1 MVSKEQLRRNKYRR
15 KRVLLKRVHAKGK
28 VALGMVI
35 IILMVLGGEVFR
47 INYNHG
53 DVYAKAVLDHQT
65 YTSTE
70 LPYKR
75 GQIQTSDGTVLA
87 YSEKVF
93 NLILDVK
100 QLLSDEE
107 YKEPTL
113 STLTRCFNLD
123 RSELERI
130 VAANPNSRYQKLLKS
145 LTPDDIEEFKTLEAD
160 KTQGKNIKGVWF
172 EDSYIRKYPLGTFA
186 ADTVG
191 FASANNGGELGIESQ
206 YDDELTGTN
215 GTTYSYVDAG
225 LEVTETQ
232 KAAVDGNNIITT
244 IDYNVQ
250 SVIEKCIKEYNQE
263 KPSKNTAV
271 VVADPSSGEIL
282 GMASYPTFDLNNPR
296 DLSSLYTEEQLNNMS
311 DTDYKNALYALWT
324 NYCVSESYEPGS
336 TFKPV
341 TVAAALEEGVVKDGD
356 TYVCNGYEMIGP
368 DRLKCHVYSSGGHGS
383 LTVEQAIMNSCNP
396 YMIHLALELG
406 NSKFAEYQS
415 LFGFGKTTGIDL
427 PGETTGIVYGD
438 KMTTIDAACNSFGQ
452 TINVNMMQMISAY
465 CSIIN
470 GGMLYQPHIVKR
482 IESANGEV
490 VKENKATLVRQTVTM
505 STSKLLRR
513 YLKNTV
519 ESGTAKKVAVTGY
532 SVAGKTGTAQ
542 KSPRSENKWLISFIG
557 HAPADNPKF
566 AIYVIIDEPEG
577 TTGTSGSS
585 ADVLTLSHDILEKL
599 LPYMSVYKDALEE
612 PVDTS
617 NSEDELT
624 VGDIPEQSA
633 QKTTSAV
640 QNSNTQNSNTQ
651 NNNTQSSNTQS
662 STAQQGR

>member
-1 MVSKEQLRRNKYRR
+1 MVSDEQLRRNKYRR
-15 KRVLLKRVHAKGK
+15 KKVMLRRVHVKGQ
-28 VALGMVI
+28 VALGMVVV
-35 IILMVLGGEVFR
+35 ILMVLGGQVFR
-47 INYNHG
+47 INYTHG
-53 DVYAKAVLDHQT
+53 DTYAKAVLDHQT

-75 GQIQTSDGTVLA
+75 GQILTSDGTVLA
-87 YSEKVF
+87 YSERVY

-100 QLLSDEE
+100 QMLSDEA

-113 STLTRCFNLD
+113 SALVKCFDLD
-123 RSELERI
+123 RGELETR
-130 VAANPNSRYQKLLKS
+130 VANNTDSRYQKLLKN
-145 LTPDDIEEFKTLEAD
+145 LTSDEIEEFKTLADD
-160 KTQGKNIKGVWF
+160 KTEGKNIEGVWF

-186 ADTVG
+186 CDTVG

-215 GTTYSYVDAG
+215 GTTYSYVDEG

-232 KAAVDGNNIITT
+232 KAAVDGNNIVTT

-250 SVIEKCIKEYNQE
+250 SVIEQCIKEYNEE

-271 VVADPSSGEIL
+271 VVADPSNGEIL
-282 GMASYPTFDLNNPR
+282 GMASYPTFDLNKPR
-296 DLSSLYTEEQLNNMS
+296 DISGLYTDEQIATM
-311 DTDYKNALYALWT
+311 TDDGYKNALYSLWT

-341 TVAAALEEGVVKDGD
+341 TVASALEEGVVKDGD

-368 DRLKCHVYSSGGHGS
+368 DRLKCHVYSSGGHGT
-383 LTVEQAIMNSCNP
+383 LTVEQAVMNSCNP

-406 NSKFAEYQS
+406 NAKFSEYQS
-415 LFGFGKTTGIDL
+415 LFGFGQITGIDL

-452 TINVNMMQMISAY
+452 TINVNMMQMMASY

-470 GGMLYQPHIVKR
+470 GGMLYQPHVVKR

-490 VKENKATLVRQTVTM
+490 VKENKATLIRQTVTM

-566 AIYVIIDEPEG
+566 AIYVIIDEPDG
-577 TTGTSGSS
+577 TTGTSGNS
-585 ADVLTLSHDILEKL
+585 ADVLQLSHDILEKL
-599 LPYMSVYKDALEE
+599 LPYMSVYKDALDE

-624 VGDIPEQSA
+624 VGDVPEGSI
-633 QKTTSAV
+633 
-640 QNSNTQNSNTQ
+640 SNTTETNQTMPSVD
-651 NNNTQSSNTQS
+651 
-662 STAQQGR
+662 

>member
-1 MVSKEQLRRNKYRR
+1 MVVVILM
-15 KRVLLKRVHAKGK
+15 
-28 VALGMVI
+28 ALG
-35 IILMVLGGEVFR
+35 GQVFR
-47 INYNHG
+47 INYTHG
-53 DVYAKAVLDHQT
+53 DTYAKAVLDHQT

-75 GQIQTSDGTVLA
+75 GQILTSDGTVLA
-87 YSEKVF
+87 YSERVY

-100 QLLSDEE
+100 QMLSDEA

-113 STLTRCFNLD
+113 SALVKCFDLD
-123 RSELERI
+123 RGELETR
-130 VAANPNSRYQKLLKS
+130 VANNPDSRYQKLLKN
-145 LTPDDIEEFKTLEAD
+145 LTSDEIEEFKTLADD
-160 KTQGKNIKGVWF
+160 KTEGKNIEGVWF

-186 ADTVG
+186 CDTVG

-215 GTTYSYVDAG
+215 GTTYSYVDEG

-232 KAAVDGNNIITT
+232 KAAVDGNNIVTT

-250 SVIEKCIKEYNQE
+250 SVIEQCIKEYNEE

-271 VVADPSSGEIL
+271 VVADPSNGEIL
-282 GMASYPTFDLNNPR
+282 GMASYPTFDLNKPR
-296 DLSSLYTEEQLNNMS
+296 DISGLYTDEQIATM
-311 DTDYKNALYALWT
+311 TDDGYKNALYSLWT

-341 TVAAALEEGVVKDGD
+341 TVASALEEGVVKDGD

-368 DRLKCHVYSSGGHGS
+368 DRLKCHVYSSGGHGT
-383 LTVEQAIMNSCNP
+383 LTVEQAVMNSCNP

-406 NSKFAEYQS
+406 NAKFSEYQS
-415 LFGFGKTTGIDL
+415 LFGFGQTTGIDL

-452 TINVNMMQMISAY
+452 TINVNMMQMMASY

-470 GGMLYQPHIVKR
+470 GGMLYQPHVVKR

-490 VKENKATLVRQTVTM
+490 VKENKATLIRQTVTM

-566 AIYVIIDEPEG
+566 AIYVIIDEPDG
-577 TTGTSGSS
+577 TTGTSGNS
-585 ADVLTLSHDILEKL
+585 ADVLQLSHDILEKL
-599 LPYMSVYKDALEE
+599 LPYMSVYKDALDE

-624 VGDIPEQSA
+624 VGDVPEGSI
-633 QKTTSAV
+633 
-640 QNSNTQNSNTQ
+640 SNTTETNQTMPSVD
-651 NNNTQSSNTQS
+651 
-662 STAQQGR
+662 

>member
-1 MVSKEQLRRNKYRR
+1 MVSDEQLRRNKYRR
-15 KRVLLKRVHAKGK
+15 KKVMLRRVHVKGQ
-28 VALGMVI
+28 VALGMVVV
-35 IILMVLGGEVFR
+35 ILMVLGGQVFS
-47 INYNHG
+47 INYTHG
-53 DVYAKAVLDHQT
+53 DTYAKAVLDHQT

-75 GQIQTSDGTVLA
+75 GQILTSDGTVLA
-87 YSEKVF
+87 YSERVY

-100 QLLSDEE
+100 QMLSDEA

-113 STLTRCFNLD
+113 SALVKCFDLD
-123 RSELERI
+123 RGELETR
-130 VAANPNSRYQKLLKS
+130 VANNPDSRYQKLLKN
-145 LTPDDIEEFKTLEAD
+145 LTSDEIEEFKTLADD
-160 KTQGKNIKGVWF
+160 KTEGKNIEGVWF

-186 ADTVG
+186 CDTVG

-215 GTTYSYVDAG
+215 GTTYSYVDEG

-232 KAAVDGNNIITT
+232 KAAVDGNNIVTT

-250 SVIEKCIKEYNQE
+250 SVIEQCIKEYNEE

-271 VVADPSSGEIL
+271 VVADPSNGEIL
-282 GMASYPTFDLNNPR
+282 GMASYPTFDLNKPR
-296 DLSSLYTEEQLNNMS
+296 DISGLYTDEQIATM
-311 DTDYKNALYALWT
+311 TDDGYKNALYSLWT

-341 TVAAALEEGVVKDGD
+341 TVASALEEGVVKDGD

-368 DRLKCHVYSSGGHGS
+368 DRLKCHVYSSGGHGT
-383 LTVEQAIMNSCNP
+383 LTVEQAVMNSCNP

-406 NSKFAEYQS
+406 NAKFSEYQS
-415 LFGFGKTTGIDL
+415 LFGFGQTTGIDL

-452 TINVNMMQMISAY
+452 TINVNMMQMMASY

-470 GGMLYQPHIVKR
+470 GGMLYQPHVVKR

-490 VKENKATLVRQTVTM
+490 VKENKATLIRQTVTM

-566 AIYVIIDEPEG
+566 AIYVIIDEPDG
-577 TTGTSGSS
+577 TTGTSGNS
-585 ADVLTLSHDILEKL
+585 ADVLQLSHDILERL
-599 LPYMSVYKDALEE
+599 LPYMSVYKDALDE

-624 VGDIPEQSA
+624 VGDVPEGSI
-633 QKTTSAV
+633 
-640 QNSNTQNSNTQ
+640 SNTTETNQTMPSVD
-651 NNNTQSSNTQS
+651 
-662 STAQQGR
+662 

>member
-1 MVSKEQLRRNKYRR
+1 MVSDEQLRRNKYRR
-15 KRVLLKRVHAKGK
+15 KKVMLRRVHVKGQ
-28 VALGMVI
+28 VALGMVVV
-35 IILMVLGGEVFR
+35 ILMVLGGQVFR
-47 INYNHG
+47 INYTHG
-53 DVYAKAVLDHQT
+53 DTYAKAVLDHQT

-75 GQIQTSDGTVLA
+75 GQILTSDGTVLA
-87 YSEKVF
+87 YSERVY

-100 QLLSDEE
+100 QMLSDEA

-113 STLTRCFNLD
+113 SALVKCFDLD
-123 RSELERI
+123 RGELETR
-130 VAANPNSRYQKLLKS
+130 VANNPDSRYQKLLKN
-145 LTPDDIEEFKTLEAD
+145 LTSDEIEEFKTLADD
-160 KTQGKNIKGVWF
+160 KTEGKNIEGVWF

-186 ADTVG
+186 CDTVG

-215 GTTYSYVDAG
+215 GTTYSYVDEG

-232 KAAVDGNNIITT
+232 KAAVDGNNIVTT

-250 SVIEKCIKEYNQE
+250 SVIEQCIKEYNEE

-271 VVADPSSGEIL
+271 VVADPSNGEIL
-282 GMASYPTFDLNNPR
+282 GMASYPTFDLNKPR
-296 DLSSLYTEEQLNNMS
+296 DISGLYTDEQIATM
-311 DTDYKNALYALWT
+311 TDDGYKNALYSLWT

-341 TVAAALEEGVVKDGD
+341 TVASALEEGVVKDGD

-368 DRLKCHVYSSGGHGS
+368 DRLKCHVYSSGGHGT
-383 LTVEQAIMNSCNP
+383 LTVEQAVMNSCNP

-406 NSKFAEYQS
+406 NAKFSEYQS
-415 LFGFGKTTGIDL
+415 LFGFGQTTGIDI

-452 TINVNMMQMISAY
+452 TINVNMMQMMASY

-470 GGMLYQPHIVKR
+470 GGMLYQPHVVKR

-490 VKENKATLVRQTVTM
+490 VKENKATLIRQTVTM

-566 AIYVIIDEPEG
+566 AIYVIIDEPDG
-577 TTGTSGSS
+577 TTGTSGNS
-585 ADVLTLSHDILEKL
+585 ADVLQLSHDILERL
-599 LPYMSVYKDALEE
+599 LPYMSVYKDALDE

-624 VGDIPEQSA
+624 VGDVPEGSI
-633 QKTTSAV
+633 
-640 QNSNTQNSNTQ
+640 SNTTETNQTMPSVD
-651 NNNTQSSNTQS
+651 
-662 STAQQGR
+662 

>member
-1 MVSKEQLRRNKYRR
+1 MVSDEQLRRNKYRR
-15 KRVLLKRVHAKGK
+15 KKVMLRRVHVKGQ
-28 VALGMVI
+28 VALGMVVV
-35 IILMVLGGEVFR
+35 ILMVLGGQVFR
-47 INYNHG
+47 INYTHG
-53 DVYAKAVLDHQT
+53 DTYAKAVLDHQT

-75 GQIQTSDGTVLA
+75 GQILTSDGTVLA
-87 YSEKVF
+87 YSERVY

-100 QLLSDEE
+100 QMLSDEA

-113 STLTRCFNLD
+113 SALVKCFDLD
-123 RSELERI
+123 RGELETR
-130 VAANPNSRYQKLLKS
+130 VANNPDSRYQKLLKN
-145 LTPDDIEEFKTLEAD
+145 LTSDEIEEFKTLADD
-160 KTQGKNIKGVWF
+160 KTEGKNIEGVWF

-186 ADTVG
+186 CDTVG

-215 GTTYSYVDAG
+215 GTTYSYVDEG

-232 KAAVDGNNIITT
+232 KAAVDGNNIVTT

-250 SVIEKCIKEYNQE
+250 SVIEQRIKEYNEE

-271 VVADPSSGEIL
+271 VVADPSNGEIL
-282 GMASYPTFDLNNPR
+282 GMASYPTFDLNKPR
-296 DLSSLYTEEQLNNMS
+296 DISGLYTDEQIATM
-311 DTDYKNALYALWT
+311 TDDGYKNALYLLWT

-341 TVAAALEEGVVKDGD
+341 TVASALEEGVVKDGD

-368 DRLKCHVYSSGGHGS
+368 DRLKCHVYSSGGHGT
-383 LTVEQAIMNSCNP
+383 LTVEQAVMNSCNP

-406 NSKFAEYQS
+406 NAKFAEYQS
-415 LFGFGKTTGIDL
+415 LFGFGQTTGIDL

-452 TINVNMMQMISAY
+452 TINVNMMQMMASY

-470 GGMLYQPHIVKR
+470 GGMLYQPHVVKR

-490 VKENKATLVRQTVTM
+490 VKENKATLIRQTVTM

-566 AIYVIIDEPEG
+566 AIYVIIDEPDG
-577 TTGTSGSS
+577 TTGTSGNS
-585 ADVLTLSHDILEKL
+585 ADVLQLSHDILEKL
-599 LPYMSVYKDALEE
+599 LPYMSVYKDALDE

-624 VGDIPEQSA
+624 VGDVPEGSI
-633 QKTTSAV
+633 
-640 QNSNTQNSNTQ
+640 SNTTETNQTMPSVD
-651 NNNTQSSNTQS
+651 
-662 STAQQGR
+662 

>member
-1 MVSKEQLRRNKYRR
+1 MVSDEQLRRNKYRR
-15 KRVLLKRVHAKGK
+15 KKVMLRRVHVKGQ
-28 VALGMVI
+28 VALGMVVV
-35 IILMVLGGEVFR
+35 ILMVLGGQVFR
-47 INYNHG
+47 INYTHG
-53 DVYAKAVLDHQT
+53 DTYAKAVLDHQT

-75 GQIQTSDGTVLA
+75 GQILTSDGTVLA
-87 YSEKVF
+87 YSERVY

-100 QLLSDEE
+100 QMLSDEA

-113 STLTRCFNLD
+113 SALVKCFDLD
-123 RSELERI
+123 RGELETR
-130 VAANPNSRYQKLLKS
+130 VANNPDSRYQKLLKN
-145 LTPDDIEEFKTLEAD
+145 LTSDEIEEFKTLADD
-160 KTQGKNIKGVWF
+160 KTEGKNIEGVWF

-186 ADTVG
+186 CDTVG

-215 GTTYSYVDAG
+215 GTTYSYVDEG

-232 KAAVDGNNIITT
+232 KAAVDGNNIVTT

-250 SVIEKCIKEYNQE
+250 SVIEQCIKEYNEE

-271 VVADPSSGEIL
+271 VVADPSNGEIL
-282 GMASYPTFDLNNPR
+282 GMASYPTFDLNKPR
-296 DLSSLYTEEQLNNMS
+296 DISGLYTDEQIATM
-311 DTDYKNALYALWT
+311 TDDGYKNALYSLWT

-341 TVAAALEEGVVKDGD
+341 TVASALEEGVVKDGD

-368 DRLKCHVYSSGGHGS
+368 DRLKCHVYSSGGHGT
-383 LTVEQAIMNSCNP
+383 LTVEQAVMNSCNP

-406 NSKFAEYQS
+406 NAKFSEYQS
-415 LFGFGKTTGIDL
+415 LFGFGQTTGIDL

-452 TINVNMMQMISAY
+452 TINVNMMQMMASY

-470 GGMLYQPHIVKR
+470 GGMLYQPHVVKR

-490 VKENKATLVRQTVTM
+490 VKENKATLIRQTVTM

-519 ESGTAKKVAVTGY
+519 ESGTAKKGAVTGY

-566 AIYVIIDEPEG
+566 AIYVIIDEPDG
-577 TTGTSGSS
+577 TTGTSGNS
-585 ADVLTLSHDILEKL
+585 ADVLQLSHDILEKL
-599 LPYMSVYKDALEE
+599 LPYMSVYKDALDE

-624 VGDIPEQSA
+624 VGDVPEGSI
-633 QKTTSAV
+633 
-640 QNSNTQNSNTQ
+640 SNTTETNQTMPSVD
-651 NNNTQSSNTQS
+651 
-662 STAQQGR
+662 

>member
-1 MVSKEQLRRNKYRR
+1 MVSDEQLRRNKYRR
-15 KRVLLKRVHAKGK
+15 KKVMLRRVHVKGE
-28 VALGMVI
+28 VALGMVVV
-35 IILMVLGGEVFR
+35 ILMVLGGQVFR
-47 INYNHG
+47 INYTHG
-53 DVYAKAVLDHQT
+53 DTYAKAVLDHQT

-75 GQIQTSDGTVLA
+75 GQILTSDGTVLA
-87 YSEKVF
+87 YSERVY

-100 QLLSDEE
+100 QMLSDEA

-113 STLTRCFNLD
+113 SALVKCFDLD
-123 RSELERI
+123 RGELETR
-130 VAANPNSRYQKLLKS
+130 VANNPDSRYQKLLKN
-145 LTPDDIEEFKTLEAD
+145 LTSDEIEEFKTLADD
-160 KTQGKNIKGVWF
+160 KTEGKNIEGVWF

-186 ADTVG
+186 CDTVG

-215 GTTYSYVDAG
+215 GTTYSYVDDG

-232 KAAVDGNNIITT
+232 KAAVDGNNIVTT

-250 SVIEKCIKEYNQE
+250 SVIEQCIKEYNEE

-271 VVADPSSGEIL
+271 VVADPSNGEIL
-282 GMASYPTFDLNNPR
+282 GMASYPTFDLNKPR
-296 DLSSLYTEEQLNNMS
+296 DISGLYTDEQIATM
-311 DTDYKNALYALWT
+311 TDDGYKNALYSLWT

-341 TVAAALEEGVVKDGD
+341 TVASALEEGVVKDGD

-368 DRLKCHVYSSGGHGS
+368 DRLKCHVYSSGGHGT
-383 LTVEQAIMNSCNP
+383 LTVEQAVMNSCNP

-406 NSKFAEYQS
+406 NAKFSEYQS
-415 LFGFGKTTGIDL
+415 LFGFGQTTGIDL

-452 TINVNMMQMISAY
+452 TINVNMMQMMASY

-470 GGMLYQPHIVKR
+470 GGMLYQPHVVKR

-490 VKENKATLVRQTVTM
+490 VKENKATLIRQTVTM

-566 AIYVIIDEPEG
+566 AIYVIIDEPDG
-577 TTGTSGSS
+577 TTGTSGNS
-585 ADVLTLSHDILEKL
+585 ADVLQLSHDILEKL
-599 LPYMSVYKDALEE
+599 LPYMSVYKDALDE

-624 VGDIPEQSA
+624 VGDVPEGSI
-633 QKTTSAV
+633 
-640 QNSNTQNSNTQ
+640 SNTTETNQTMPSVD
-651 NNNTQSSNTQS
+651 
-662 STAQQGR
+662 

>member
-1 MVSKEQLRRNKYRR
+1 MVSDEQLRRNKYRR
-15 KRVLLKRVHAKGK
+15 KKVMLRRVHVKGQ
-28 VALGMVI
+28 VALGMVVV
-35 IILMVLGGEVFR
+35 ILMVLGGQVFR
-47 INYNHG
+47 INYTHG
-53 DVYAKAVLDHQT
+53 DTYAKAVLDHQT

-75 GQIQTSDGTVLA
+75 GQILTSDGTVLA
-87 YSEKVF
+87 YSERVY

-100 QLLSDEE
+100 QMLSDEA

-113 STLTRCFNLD
+113 SALVKCFDLD
-123 RSELERI
+123 RGELETR
-130 VAANPNSRYQKLLKS
+130 VANNPDSRYQKLLKN
-145 LTPDDIEEFKTLEAD
+145 LTSDEIEEFKTLADD
-160 KTQGKNIKGVWF
+160 KTEGKNIEGVWF

-186 ADTVG
+186 CDTVG

-215 GTTYSYVDAG
+215 GTTYSYVDEG

-232 KAAVDGNNIITT
+232 KAAVDGNNIVTT

-250 SVIEKCIKEYNQE
+250 SVIEQCIKEYNEE

-271 VVADPSSGEIL
+271 VVADPSNGEIL
-282 GMASYPTFDLNNPR
+282 GMASYPTFDLNKPR
-296 DLSSLYTEEQLNNMS
+296 DISGLYTDEQIATM
-311 DTDYKNALYALWT
+311 TDDGYKNALYSLWT

-341 TVAAALEEGVVKDGD
+341 TVASALEEGVVKDGD

-368 DRLKCHVYSSGGHGS
+368 DRLKCHVYSSGGHGT
-383 LTVEQAIMNSCNP
+383 LTVEQAVMNSCNP

-406 NSKFAEYQS
+406 NAKFSEYQS
-415 LFGFGKTTGIDL
+415 LFGFGQITGIDL

-452 TINVNMMQMISAY
+452 TINVNMMQMMASY

-470 GGMLYQPHIVKR
+470 GGMLYQPHVVKR

-490 VKENKATLVRQTVTM
+490 VKENKATLIRQTVTM

-542 KSPRSENKWLISFIG
+542 KSPRGENKWLISFIG

-566 AIYVIIDEPEG
+566 AIYVIIDEPDG
-577 TTGTSGSS
+577 TTGTSGNS
-585 ADVLTLSHDILEKL
+585 ADVLQLSHDILEKL
-599 LPYMSVYKDALEE
+599 LPYMSVYKDALDE

-624 VGDIPEQSA
+624 VGDVPEGSI
-633 QKTTSAV
+633 
-640 QNSNTQNSNTQ
+640 SNTTETNQTMPSVD
-651 NNNTQSSNTQS
+651 
-662 STAQQGR
+662 

>member
-1 MVSKEQLRRNKYRR
+1 MADSEQLRRNKYRR
-15 KRVLLKRVHAKGK
+15 KRVMLKRVHVRGK
-28 VALGMVI
+28 VALGMVVV
-35 IILMVLGGEVFR
+35 ILIVLGGHVFK
-47 INYNHG
+47 INYTHG

-70 LPYKR
+70 LAYKR
-75 GQIQTSDGTVLA
+75 GQILTSDGTVLA
-87 YSEKVF
+87 YSEKVY

-113 STLTRCFNLD
+113 SALTRCFSLD
-123 RSELERI
+123 RSELEAI
-130 VAANPNSRYQKLLKS
+130 VAANPNSRYQKLLRN
-145 LTPDDIEEFKTLEAD
+145 LTMDEIEEFKNLMND
-160 KTQGKNIKGVWF
+160 KTEGKNIKGVWF
-172 EDSYIRKYPLGTFA
+172 EDSYLRKYPLGTFA
-186 ADTVG
+186 SDTIG
-191 FASANNGGELGIESQ
+191 FASASNGGELGIESQ

-215 GTTYSYVDAG
+215 GTTYSYVDDG

-232 KAAVDGNNIITT
+232 KAAVDGNNIVTT

-250 SVIEKCIKEYNQE
+250 SIIEKCIKEYNAE

-271 VVADPSSGEIL
+271 VVADPSNGDIL
-282 GMASYPTFDLNNPR
+282 GMASYPTFDLNSPR
-296 DLSSLYTEEQLNNMS
+296 DLSGVYTQEQIDKMS
-311 DTDYKNALYALWT
+311 DDDYKNALYSLWT

-341 TVAAALEEGVVKDGD
+341 TVASALEEGVVKDGD
-356 TYVCNGYEMIGP
+356 TYTCNGYEMIGP
-368 DRLKCHVYSSGGHGS
+368 DRLKCHVYSSGGHGTI
-383 LTVEQAIMNSCNP
+383 TVEQAVMNSCNP

-406 NSKFAEYQS
+406 NEKFAAYQS

-427 PGETTGIVYGD
+427 PGETMGIVYGN

-452 TINVNMMQMISAY
+452 TINVNMMQMMSAY

-513 YLKNTV
+513 YLKSTV
-519 ESGTAKKVAVTGY
+519 ETGTAKKVAVTGY

-566 AIYVIIDEPEG
+566 AIYVIIDEPDG

-585 ADVLTLSHDILEKL
+585 ADVLTLSHDILEKI
-599 LPYMSVYKDALEE
+599 LPYMSVYKDSLEAE
-612 PVDTS
+612 TDIGTA
-617 NSEDELT
+617 EDEYT
-624 VGDIPEQSA
+624 VDGVPEGSI
-633 QKTTSAV
+633 
-640 QNSNTQNSNTQ
+640 QNTATENLQNMPSVN
-651 NNNTQSSNTQS
+651 
-662 STAQQGR
+662 

>member
-1 MVSKEQLRRNKYRR
+1 MVSDEQLRRNKYRR
-15 KRVLLKRVHAKGK
+15 KKVMLRRVHVKGQ
-28 VALGMVI
+28 VALGMVVV
-35 IILMVLGGEVFR
+35 ILMVLGGQVFR
-47 INYNHG
+47 INYTHG
-53 DVYAKAVLDHQT
+53 DTYAKAVLDHQT

-75 GQIQTSDGTVLA
+75 GQILTSDGTVLA
-87 YSEKVF
+87 YSERVY

-100 QLLSDEE
+100 QMLSEE
-107 YKEPTL
+107 AYKEPTL
-113 STLTRCFNLD
+113 SALVKCFDLD
-123 RSELERI
+123 RGELETR
-130 VAANPNSRYQKLLKS
+130 VANNPDSRYQKLLKN
-145 LTPDDIEEFKTLEAD
+145 LTSDEIEEFKTLADD
-160 KTQGKNIKGVWF
+160 KTEGKNIEGVWF

-186 ADTVG
+186 CDTVG

-215 GTTYSYVDAG
+215 GTTYSYVDEG

-232 KAAVDGNNIITT
+232 KAAVDGNNIVTT

-250 SVIEKCIKEYNQE
+250 SVIEQCIKEYNEE

-271 VVADPSSGEIL
+271 VVADPSNGEIL
-282 GMASYPTFDLNNPR
+282 GMASYPTFDLNKPR
-296 DLSSLYTEEQLNNMS
+296 DISGLYTDEQIATM
-311 DTDYKNALYALWT
+311 TDDGYKNALYSLWT

-341 TVAAALEEGVVKDGD
+341 TVASALEEGVVKDGD

-368 DRLKCHVYSSGGHGS
+368 DRLKCHVYSSGGHGT
-383 LTVEQAIMNSCNP
+383 LTVEQAVMNSCNP

-406 NSKFAEYQS
+406 NAKFSEYQS
-415 LFGFGKTTGIDL
+415 LFGFGQTTGIDL

-452 TINVNMMQMISAY
+452 TINVNMMQMMASY

-470 GGMLYQPHIVKR
+470 GGMLYQPHVVKR

-490 VKENKATLVRQTVTM
+490 VKENKATLIRQTVTM

-566 AIYVIIDEPEG
+566 AIYVIIDEPDG
-577 TTGTSGSS
+577 TTGTSGNS
-585 ADVLTLSHDILEKL
+585 ADVLQLSHDILEKL
-599 LPYMSVYKDALEE
+599 LPYMSVYKDALDE

-624 VGDIPEQSA
+624 VGDVPEGSI
-633 QKTTSAV
+633 
-640 QNSNTQNSNTQ
+640 SNTTETNQTMPSVD
-651 NNNTQSSNTQS
+651 
-662 STAQQGR
+662 

>member
-1 MVSKEQLRRNKYRR
+1 MVSDEQLRRNKYRR
-15 KRVLLKRVHAKGK
+15 KKVMLRRVHVKGQ
-28 VALGMVI
+28 VALGMVVV
-35 IILMVLGGEVFR
+35 ILMVLGGQVFR
-47 INYNHG
+47 INYTHG
-53 DVYAKAVLDHQT
+53 DTYAKAVLDHQT

-75 GQIQTSDGTVLA
+75 GQILTSDGTVLA
-87 YSEKVF
+87 YSERVY

-100 QLLSDEE
+100 QMLSDEA

-113 STLTRCFNLD
+113 SALVKCFDLD
-123 RSELERI
+123 RGELETR
-130 VAANPNSRYQKLLKS
+130 VANNPDSRYQKLLKN
-145 LTPDDIEEFKTLEAD
+145 LTSDEIEEFKTLADD
-160 KTQGKNIKGVWF
+160 KTEGKNIEGVWF

-186 ADTVG
+186 CDTVG

-215 GTTYSYVDAG
+215 GTTYSYVDEG

-232 KAAVDGNNIITT
+232 KAAVDGNNIVTT

-250 SVIEKCIKEYNQE
+250 SVIEQCIKEYNEE

-271 VVADPSSGEIL
+271 VVADPSNGEIL
-282 GMASYPTFDLNNPR
+282 GMASYPTFDLNRPR
-296 DLSSLYTEEQLNNMS
+296 DISGLYTDEQIATM
-311 DTDYKNALYALWT
+311 TDDGYKNALYSLWT

-341 TVAAALEEGVVKDGD
+341 TVASALEEGVVKDGD

-368 DRLKCHVYSSGGHGS
+368 DRLKCHVYSSGGHGT
-383 LTVEQAIMNSCNP
+383 LTVEQAVMNSCNP

-406 NSKFAEYQS
+406 NAKFSEYQS
-415 LFGFGKTTGIDL
+415 LFGFGQTTGIDL

-452 TINVNMMQMISAY
+452 TINVNMMQMMASY

-470 GGMLYQPHIVKR
+470 GGMLYQPHVVKR

-490 VKENKATLVRQTVTM
+490 VKENKATLIRQTVTM

-566 AIYVIIDEPEG
+566 AIYVIIDEPDG
-577 TTGTSGSS
+577 TTGTSGNS
-585 ADVLTLSHDILEKL
+585 ADVLQLSHDILEKL
-599 LPYMSVYKDALEE
+599 LPYMSVYKDALDE

-624 VGDIPEQSA
+624 VGDVPEGSI
-633 QKTTSAV
+633 
-640 QNSNTQNSNTQ
+640 SNTTETNQTMPSVD
-651 NNNTQSSNTQS
+651 
-662 STAQQGR
+662 

>member
-1 MVSKEQLRRNKYRR
+1 MVSDEQLRRNKYRR
-15 KRVLLKRVHAKGK
+15 KKVMLRRVHVKGQ
-28 VALGMVI
+28 VALGMVVV
-35 IILMVLGGEVFR
+35 ILMVLGGQVFR
-47 INYNHG
+47 INYTHG
-53 DVYAKAVLDHQT
+53 DTYAKAVLDHQT

-75 GQIQTSDGTVLA
+75 GQILTSDGTVLA
-87 YSEKVF
+87 YSERVY
-93 NLILDVK
+93 NLIFDVK
-100 QLLSDEE
+100 QMLSDEA

-113 STLTRCFNLD
+113 SALVKCFDLD
-123 RSELERI
+123 RGELETR
-130 VAANPNSRYQKLLKS
+130 VANNPDSRYQKLLKN
-145 LTPDDIEEFKTLEAD
+145 LTSDEIEEFKTLADD
-160 KTQGKNIKGVWF
+160 KTEGKNIEGVWF

-186 ADTVG
+186 CDTVG

-215 GTTYSYVDAG
+215 GTTYSYVDEG

-232 KAAVDGNNIITT
+232 KAAVDGNNIVTT

-250 SVIEKCIKEYNQE
+250 SVIEQCIKEYNEE

-271 VVADPSSGEIL
+271 VVADPSNGEIL
-282 GMASYPTFDLNNPR
+282 GMASYPTFDLNKPR
-296 DLSSLYTEEQLNNMS
+296 DISGLYTDEQIATM
-311 DTDYKNALYALWT
+311 TDDGYKNALYSLWT

-341 TVAAALEEGVVKDGD
+341 TVASALEEGVVKDGD

-368 DRLKCHVYSSGGHGS
+368 DRLKCHVYSSGGHGT
-383 LTVEQAIMNSCNP
+383 LTVEQAVMNSCNP

-406 NSKFAEYQS
+406 NAKFSEYQS
-415 LFGFGKTTGIDL
+415 LFGFGQITGIDL

-452 TINVNMMQMISAY
+452 TINVNMMQMMASY

-470 GGMLYQPHIVKR
+470 GGMLYQPHVVKR

-490 VKENKATLVRQTVTM
+490 VKENKATLIRQTVTM

-566 AIYVIIDEPEG
+566 AIYVIIDEPDG
-577 TTGTSGSS
+577 TTGTSGNS
-585 ADVLTLSHDILEKL
+585 ADVLQLSHDILEKL
-599 LPYMSVYKDALEE
+599 LPYMSVYKDALDE

-624 VGDIPEQSA
+624 VGDVPEGSI
-633 QKTTSAV
+633 
-640 QNSNTQNSNTQ
+640 SNTTETNQTMPSVD
-651 NNNTQSSNTQS
+651 
-662 STAQQGR
+662 

>member
-1 MVSKEQLRRNKYRR
+1 MVSDEQLRRNKYRR
-15 KRVLLKRVHAKGK
+15 KKVMLRRVHVKGQ
-28 VALGMVI
+28 VALGMVVV
-35 IILMVLGGEVFR
+35 ILMVLGGQVFR
-47 INYNHG
+47 INYTHG
-53 DVYAKAVLDHQT
+53 DTYAKAVLDHQT

-75 GQIQTSDGTVLA
+75 GQILTSDGTVLA
-87 YSEKVF
+87 YSERVY

-100 QLLSDEE
+100 QMLSDEA

-113 STLTRCFNLD
+113 SALVKCFDLD
-123 RSELERI
+123 RGELETR
-130 VAANPNSRYQKLLKS
+130 VANNPDSRYQKLLKN
-145 LTPDDIEEFKTLEAD
+145 LTSDEIEEFKTLADD
-160 KTQGKNIKGVWF
+160 KTEGKNIEGVWF

-186 ADTVG
+186 CDTVG

-215 GTTYSYVDAG
+215 GTTYSYVDEG

-232 KAAVDGNNIITT
+232 KAAVDGNNIVTT

-250 SVIEKCIKEYNQE
+250 SVIEQCIKEYNEE

-271 VVADPSSGEIL
+271 VVADPSNGEIL
-282 GMASYPTFDLNNPR
+282 GMASYPTFDLNKPR
-296 DLSSLYTEEQLNNMS
+296 DISGLYTDEQIATM
-311 DTDYKNALYALWT
+311 TDDGYKNALYSLWT

-341 TVAAALEEGVVKDGD
+341 TVASALEEGVVKDGD

-368 DRLKCHVYSSGGHGS
+368 DRLKCHVYSSGGHGT
-383 LTVEQAIMNSCNP
+383 LTVEQAVMNSCNP

-406 NSKFAEYQS
+406 NAKFSEYQS
-415 LFGFGKTTGIDL
+415 LFGFGQTTGIDL

-452 TINVNMMQMISAY
+452 TINVNMMQMMSAY

-470 GGMLYQPHIVKR
+470 GGMLYQPHVVKR

-490 VKENKATLVRQTVTM
+490 VKENKATLIRQTVTM

-566 AIYVIIDEPEG
+566 AIYVIIDEPDG
-577 TTGTSGSS
+577 TTGTSGNS
-585 ADVLTLSHDILEKL
+585 ADVLQLSHDILEKL
-599 LPYMSVYKDALEE
+599 LPYMSVYKDALDE

-624 VGDIPEQSA
+624 VGDVPEGSI
-633 QKTTSAV
+633 
-640 QNSNTQNSNTQ
+640 SNTTETNQTMPSVD
-651 NNNTQSSNTQS
+651 
-662 STAQQGR
+662 

>member
-1 MVSKEQLRRNKYRR
+1 MVSDEQLRRNKYRR
-15 KRVLLKRVHAKGK
+15 KKVMLRRVHVKGQ
-28 VALGMVI
+28 VALGMVVV
-35 IILMVLGGEVFR
+35 ILMVLGGQVFR
-47 INYNHG
+47 INYTHG
-53 DVYAKAVLDHQT
+53 DTYAKAVLDHQT

-75 GQIQTSDGTVLA
+75 GQILTSDGTVLA
-87 YSEKVF
+87 YSERVY

-100 QLLSDEE
+100 QMLSDEA

-113 STLTRCFNLD
+113 SALVKCFDLD
-123 RSELERI
+123 RGELETR
-130 VAANPNSRYQKLLKS
+130 VANNPDSRYQKLLKN
-145 LTPDDIEEFKTLEAD
+145 LTSDEIEEFKTLADD
-160 KTQGKNIKGVWF
+160 KTEGKNIEGVWF

-186 ADTVG
+186 CDTVG

-215 GTTYSYVDAG
+215 GTTYSYVDEG

-232 KAAVDGNNIITT
+232 KAAVDGNNIVTT

-250 SVIEKCIKEYNQE
+250 SVIEQCIKEYNEE

-271 VVADPSSGEIL
+271 VVADPSNGEIL
-282 GMASYPTFDLNNPR
+282 GMASYPTFDLNKPR
-296 DLSSLYTEEQLNNMS
+296 DISGLYTDEQIATM
-311 DTDYKNALYALWT
+311 TDDGYKNALYSLWT

-341 TVAAALEEGVVKDGD
+341 TVASALEEGVVKDGD

-368 DRLKCHVYSSGGHGS
+368 DRLKCHVYSSGGHGT
-383 LTVEQAIMNSCNP
+383 LTVEQAVMNSCNP
-396 YMIHLALELG
+396 YMIHLVLELG
-406 NSKFAEYQS
+406 NAKFSEYQS
-415 LFGFGKTTGIDL
+415 LFGFGQITGIDL

-452 TINVNMMQMISAY
+452 TINVNMMQMMASY

-470 GGMLYQPHIVKR
+470 GGMLYQPHVVKR

-490 VKENKATLVRQTVTM
+490 VKENKATLIRQTVTM

-566 AIYVIIDEPEG
+566 AIYVIIDEPDG
-577 TTGTSGSS
+577 TTGTSGNS
-585 ADVLTLSHDILEKL
+585 ADVLQLSHDILEKL
-599 LPYMSVYKDALEE
+599 LPYMSVYKDALDE

-624 VGDIPEQSA
+624 VGDVPEGSI
-633 QKTTSAV
+633 
-640 QNSNTQNSNTQ
+640 SNTTETNQTMPSVD
-651 NNNTQSSNTQS
+651 
-662 STAQQGR
+662 

>member
-1 MVSKEQLRRNKYRR
+1 MVSDEQLRRNKYRR
-15 KRVLLKRVHAKGK
+15 KKVMLRRVHVKGQ
-28 VALGMVI
+28 VALGMVVV
-35 IILMVLGGEVFR
+35 ILMVLGGQVFR
-47 INYNHG
+47 INYTHG
-53 DVYAKAVLDHQT
+53 DTYAKAVLDHQT

-75 GQIQTSDGTVLA
+75 GQILTSDGTVLA
-87 YSEKVF
+87 YSERVY

-100 QLLSDEE
+100 QMLSDEV

-113 STLTRCFNLD
+113 SALVKCFDLD
-123 RSELERI
+123 RGELETR
-130 VAANPNSRYQKLLKS
+130 VANNPDSRYQKLLKN
-145 LTPDDIEEFKTLEAD
+145 LTSDEIEEFKTLADD
-160 KTQGKNIKGVWF
+160 KTEGKNIEGVWF

-186 ADTVG
+186 CDTVG

-215 GTTYSYVDAG
+215 GTTYSYVDEG

-232 KAAVDGNNIITT
+232 KAAVDGNNIVTT

-250 SVIEKCIKEYNQE
+250 SVIEQCIKEYNEE

-271 VVADPSSGEIL
+271 VVADPSNGEIL
-282 GMASYPTFDLNNPR
+282 GMASYPTFDLNKPR
-296 DLSSLYTEEQLNNMS
+296 DISGLYTDEQIATM
-311 DTDYKNALYALWT
+311 TDDGYKNALYSLWT

-341 TVAAALEEGVVKDGD
+341 TVASALEEGVVKDGD

-368 DRLKCHVYSSGGHGS
+368 DRLKCHVYSSGGHGT
-383 LTVEQAIMNSCNP
+383 LTVEQAVMNSCNP

-406 NSKFAEYQS
+406 NAKFSEYQS
-415 LFGFGKTTGIDL
+415 LFGFGQTTGIDL

-452 TINVNMMQMISAY
+452 TINVNMMQMMASY

-470 GGMLYQPHIVKR
+470 GGMLYQPHVVKR

-490 VKENKATLVRQTVTM
+490 VKENKATLIRQTVTM

-566 AIYVIIDEPEG
+566 AIYVIIDEPDG
-577 TTGTSGSS
+577 TTGTSGNS
-585 ADVLTLSHDILEKL
+585 ADVLQLSHDILEKL
-599 LPYMSVYKDALEE
+599 LPYMSVYKDALDE

-624 VGDIPEQSA
+624 VGDVPEGSI
-633 QKTTSAV
+633 
-640 QNSNTQNSNTQ
+640 SNTTETNQTMPSVD
-651 NNNTQSSNTQS
+651 
-662 STAQQGR
+662 

>member
-1 MVSKEQLRRNKYRR
+1 MVSDEQLRRNKYRR
-15 KRVLLKRVHAKGK
+15 KKVMLRRVHVKGQ
-28 VALGMVI
+28 VALGMVVV
-35 IILMVLGGEVFR
+35 ILMVLGGQVFR
-47 INYNHG
+47 INYTHG
-53 DVYAKAVLDHQT
+53 DTYAKAVLDHQT

-75 GQIQTSDGTVLA
+75 GQILTSDGTVLA
-87 YSEKVF
+87 YSERVY

-100 QLLSDEE
+100 QMLSDEA

-113 STLTRCFNLD
+113 SALVKCFDLD
-123 RSELERI
+123 RGELETR
-130 VAANPNSRYQKLLKS
+130 VANNPDSRYQKLLKN
-145 LTPDDIEEFKTLEAD
+145 LTSDEIEEFKTLADD
-160 KTQGKNIKGVWF
+160 KTEGKNIEGVWF

-186 ADTVG
+186 CDTVG

-215 GTTYSYVDAG
+215 GTTYSYVDEG

-232 KAAVDGNNIITT
+232 KAAVDGNNIVTT

-250 SVIEKCIKEYNQE
+250 SVIEQCIKEYNEE

-271 VVADPSSGEIL
+271 VVADPSNGEIL
-282 GMASYPTFDLNNPR
+282 GMASYPTFDLNKPR
-296 DLSSLYTEEQLNNMS
+296 DISGLYTDEQIATM
-311 DTDYKNALYALWT
+311 TDDGYKNALYSLWT

-341 TVAAALEEGVVKDGD
+341 TVASALEEGVVKDGD

-368 DRLKCHVYSSGGHGS
+368 DRLKCHVYSSGGHGT
-383 LTVEQAIMNSCNP
+383 LTVEQAVMNSCNP

-406 NSKFAEYQS
+406 NAKFSEYQS
-415 LFGFGKTTGIDL
+415 LFGFGQTTGIDL

-452 TINVNMMQMISAY
+452 TINVNMMQMMASY

-470 GGMLYQPHIVKR
+470 GGMLYQPHVVKR

-490 VKENKATLVRQTVTM
+490 VKENKATLIRQTVTM

-566 AIYVIIDEPEG
+566 AIYVIIDEPDG
-577 TTGTSGSS
+577 TTGTSGNS
-585 ADVLTLSHDILEKL
+585 ADVLQLSHDILEKL
-599 LPYMSVYKDALEE
+599 LPYMSVYKDALDE

-624 VGDIPEQSA
+624 VDDVPEGSI
-633 QKTTSAV
+633 
-640 QNSNTQNSNTQ
+640 SNTTETNQTMPSVD
-651 NNNTQSSNTQS
+651 
-662 STAQQGR
+662 

>member
-1 MVSKEQLRRNKYRR
+1 MVSDEQLRRNKYRR
-15 KRVLLKRVHAKGK
+15 KKVMLRRVHVKGQ
-28 VALGMVI
+28 VALGMVVV
-35 IILMVLGGEVFR
+35 ILMVLGGQVFR
-47 INYNHG
+47 INYTHG
-53 DVYAKAVLDHQT
+53 DTYAKAVLDHQT

-75 GQIQTSDGTVLA
+75 GQILTSDGTVLA
-87 YSEKVF
+87 YSERVY

-100 QLLSDEE
+100 QMLSDEA

-113 STLTRCFNLD
+113 SALVKCFDLD
-123 RSELERI
+123 RGELETR
-130 VAANPNSRYQKLLKS
+130 VANNPDSRYQKLLKN
-145 LTPDDIEEFKTLEAD
+145 LTSDEIEEFKTLADD
-160 KTQGKNIKGVWF
+160 KTEGKNIEGVWF

-186 ADTVG
+186 CDTVG

-215 GTTYSYVDAG
+215 GTTYSYVDEG

-232 KAAVDGNNIITT
+232 KAAVDGNNIVTT

-250 SVIEKCIKEYNQE
+250 SVIEQCIKEYNEE

-271 VVADPSSGEIL
+271 VVADPSNGEIL
-282 GMASYPTFDLNNPR
+282 GMASYPTFDLNKPR
-296 DLSSLYTEEQLNNMS
+296 DISGLYTDEQIATM
-311 DTDYKNALYALWT
+311 TDDGYKNALYSLWT

-341 TVAAALEEGVVKDGD
+341 TVASALEEGVVKDGD

-368 DRLKCHVYSSGGHGS
+368 DRLKCHVYSSGGHGT
-383 LTVEQAIMNSCNP
+383 LTVEQAVMNSCNP

-406 NSKFAEYQS
+406 NAKFSEYQS
-415 LFGFGKTTGIDL
+415 LFGFGQTTGIDL

-438 KMTTIDAACNSFGQ
+438 KMTTIDAASNSFGQ
-452 TINVNMMQMISAY
+452 TINVNMMQMMASY

-470 GGMLYQPHIVKR
+470 GGMLYQPHVVKR

-490 VKENKATLVRQTVTM
+490 VKENKATLIRQTVTM

-566 AIYVIIDEPEG
+566 AIYVIIDEPDG
-577 TTGTSGSS
+577 TTGTSGNS
-585 ADVLTLSHDILEKL
+585 ADVLQLSHDILEKL
-599 LPYMSVYKDALEE
+599 LPYMSVYKDALDE

-624 VGDIPEQSA
+624 VGDVPEGSI
-633 QKTTSAV
+633 
-640 QNSNTQNSNTQ
+640 SNTTETNQTMPSVD
-651 NNNTQSSNTQS
+651 
-662 STAQQGR
+662 

>member
-1 MVSKEQLRRNKYRR
+1 MVSDEQLRRNKYRR
-15 KRVLLKRVHAKGK
+15 KKVMLRRVHVKGQ
-28 VALGMVI
+28 VALGMVVV
-35 IILMVLGGEVFR
+35 ILMVLGGQVFR
-47 INYNHG
+47 INYTHG
-53 DVYAKAVLDHQT
+53 DTYAKAVLDHQT

-75 GQIQTSDGTVLA
+75 GQILTSDGTVLA
-87 YSEKVF
+87 YSERVY

-100 QLLSDEE
+100 QMLSDEA

-113 STLTRCFNLD
+113 SALVKCFDLD
-123 RSELERI
+123 RGELETR
-130 VAANPNSRYQKLLKS
+130 VANNPDSRYQKLLKN
-145 LTPDDIEEFKTLEAD
+145 LTSDEIEEFKTLADD
-160 KTQGKNIKGVWF
+160 KTEGKNIEGVWF

-186 ADTVG
+186 CDTVG

-215 GTTYSYVDAG
+215 GTTYSYVDEG

-232 KAAVDGNNIITT
+232 KAAVDGNNIVTT

-250 SVIEKCIKEYNQE
+250 SVIEQCIKEYNEE

-271 VVADPSSGEIL
+271 VVADPSNGEIL
-282 GMASYPTFDLNNPR
+282 GMASYPTFDLNKPR
-296 DLSSLYTEEQLNNMS
+296 DISGLYTDEQIATM
-311 DTDYKNALYALWT
+311 TDDGYKNALYSLWT

-341 TVAAALEEGVVKDGD
+341 TVASALEEGVVKDGD
-356 TYVCNGYEMIGP
+356 TYVCNGYEMIGS
-368 DRLKCHVYSSGGHGS
+368 DRLKCHVYSSGGHGT
-383 LTVEQAIMNSCNP
+383 LTVEQAVMNSCNP

-406 NSKFAEYQS
+406 NAKFSEYQS
-415 LFGFGKTTGIDL
+415 LFGFGQTTGIDL

-452 TINVNMMQMISAY
+452 TINVNMMQMMASY

-470 GGMLYQPHIVKR
+470 GGMLYQPHVVKR

-490 VKENKATLVRQTVTM
+490 VKENKATLIRQTVTM

-566 AIYVIIDEPEG
+566 AIYVIIDEPDG
-577 TTGTSGSS
+577 TTGTSGNS
-585 ADVLTLSHDILEKL
+585 ADVLQLSHDILEKL
-599 LPYMSVYKDALEE
+599 LPYMSVYKDALDE

-624 VGDIPEQSA
+624 VGDVPEGSI
-633 QKTTSAV
+633 
-640 QNSNTQNSNTQ
+640 SNTTETNQTMPSVD
-651 NNNTQSSNTQS
+651 
-662 STAQQGR
+662 

>member
-1 MVSKEQLRRNKYRR
+1 MVSDEQLRRNKYRR
-15 KRVLLKRVHAKGK
+15 KKVMLRRVHVKGQ
-28 VALGMVI
+28 VALGMVVV
-35 IILMVLGGEVFR
+35 ILMVLGGQVFR
-47 INYNHG
+47 INYTHG
-53 DVYAKAVLDHQT
+53 DTYAKAVLDHQT

-75 GQIQTSDGTVLA
+75 GQILTSDGTVLA
-87 YSEKVF
+87 YSERVY

-100 QLLSDEE
+100 QMLSDEA

-113 STLTRCFNLD
+113 SALVKCFDLD
-123 RSELERI
+123 RGELETR
-130 VAANPNSRYQKLLKS
+130 VANNPDSRYQKLLKN
-145 LTPDDIEEFKTLEAD
+145 LTSDEIEEFKTLADD
-160 KTQGKNIKGVWF
+160 KTEGKNIEGVWF

-186 ADTVG
+186 CDTVG

-215 GTTYSYVDAG
+215 GTTYSYVDEG

-232 KAAVDGNNIITT
+232 KAAVDGNNIVTT

-250 SVIEKCIKEYNQE
+250 SVIEQCIKEYNEE

-271 VVADPSSGEIL
+271 VVADPSNGEIL
-282 GMASYPTFDLNNPR
+282 GMASYPTFDLNKPR
-296 DLSSLYTEEQLNNMS
+296 DISGLYTDEQIATM
-311 DTDYKNALYALWT
+311 TDDGYKNALYSLWT

-341 TVAAALEEGVVKDGD
+341 TVASALEEGVVKDGD

-368 DRLKCHVYSSGGHGS
+368 DRLKCHVYSSGGHGT
-383 LTVEQAIMNSCNP
+383 LTVEQAVMNSCNP
-396 YMIHLALELG
+396 YMIYLALELG
-406 NSKFAEYQS
+406 NAKFSEYQS
-415 LFGFGKTTGIDL
+415 LFGFGQTTGIDL

-452 TINVNMMQMISAY
+452 TINVNMMQMMASY

-470 GGMLYQPHIVKR
+470 GGMLYQPHVVKR

-490 VKENKATLVRQTVTM
+490 VKENKATLIRQTVTM

-566 AIYVIIDEPEG
+566 AIYVIIDEPDG
-577 TTGTSGSS
+577 TTGTSGNS
-585 ADVLTLSHDILEKL
+585 ADVLQLSHDILERL
-599 LPYMSVYKDALEE
+599 LPYMSVYKDALDE

-624 VGDIPEQSA
+624 VGDVPEGSI
-633 QKTTSAV
+633 
-640 QNSNTQNSNTQ
+640 SNTTETNQTMPSVD
-651 NNNTQSSNTQS
+651 
-662 STAQQGR
+662 

>member
-1 MVSKEQLRRNKYRR
+1 MVSDEQLRRNKYRR
-15 KRVLLKRVHAKGK
+15 KKVMLRRVHVKGQ
-28 VALGMVI
+28 VALGMVVV
-35 IILMVLGGEVFR
+35 ILMVLGGQVFR
-47 INYNHG
+47 INYTHG
-53 DVYAKAVLDHQT
+53 DTYAKAVLDHQT

-75 GQIQTSDGTVLA
+75 GQILTSDGTVLA
-87 YSEKVF
+87 YSERVY

-100 QLLSDEE
+100 QMLSDEA

-113 STLTRCFNLD
+113 SALVKCFDLD
-123 RSELERI
+123 RGELETR
-130 VAANPNSRYQKLLKS
+130 VANNPDSRYQKLLKN
-145 LTPDDIEEFKTLEAD
+145 LTSDEIEEFKTLADD
-160 KTQGKNIKGVWF
+160 KTEGKNIEGVWF

-186 ADTVG
+186 CDTVG

-215 GTTYSYVDAG
+215 GTTYSYVDEG

-232 KAAVDGNNIITT
+232 KAAVDGNNIVTT

-250 SVIEKCIKEYNQE
+250 SVIEQCIKEYNEE

-271 VVADPSSGEIL
+271 VVADPSNGEIL
-282 GMASYPTFDLNNPR
+282 GMASYPTFDLNKPR
-296 DLSSLYTEEQLNNMS
+296 DISGLYTDEQIATM
-311 DTDYKNALYALWT
+311 TDDGYKNALYSLWT

-341 TVAAALEEGVVKDGD
+341 TVASALEEGVVKDGD

-368 DRLKCHVYSSGGHGS
+368 DRLKCHVYSSGGHGT
-383 LTVEQAIMNSCNP
+383 LTVEQAVMNSCNP

-406 NSKFAEYQS
+406 NAKFSEYQS
-415 LFGFGKTTGIDL
+415 LFGFGQTTGIDL

-452 TINVNMMQMISAY
+452 TINVKMMQMMASY

-470 GGMLYQPHIVKR
+470 GGMLYQPHVVKR

-490 VKENKATLVRQTVTM
+490 VKENKATLIRQTVTM

-566 AIYVIIDEPEG
+566 AIYVIIDEPDG
-577 TTGTSGSS
+577 TTGTSGNS
-585 ADVLTLSHDILEKL
+585 ADVLQLSHDILEKL
-599 LPYMSVYKDALEE
+599 LPYMSVYKDALDE

-624 VGDIPEQSA
+624 VGDVPEGSI
-633 QKTTSAV
+633 
-640 QNSNTQNSNTQ
+640 SNTTETNQTMPSVD
-651 NNNTQSSNTQS
+651 
-662 STAQQGR
+662 

>member
-1 MVSKEQLRRNKYRR
+1 MADSEQLRRNKYRR
-15 KRVLLKRVHAKGK
+15 KRVMLKRVHVRGK
-28 VALGMVI
+28 VALGMVVV
-35 IILMVLGGEVFR
+35 ILIVLGGHVFK
-47 INYNHG
+47 INYTHG

-70 LPYKR
+70 LAYKR
-75 GQIQTSDGTVLA
+75 GQILTSDGTVLA
-87 YSEKVF
+87 YSEKVY

-113 STLTRCFNLD
+113 SALTRCFSLD
-123 RSELERI
+123 RSELEAI
-130 VAANPNSRYQKLLKS
+130 VAANPNSRYQKLLRN
-145 LTPDDIEEFKTLEAD
+145 LTMDEIEEFKNLMND
-160 KTQGKNIKGVWF
+160 KTEGKNIKGVWF
-172 EDSYIRKYPLGTFA
+172 EDSYLRKYPLGTFA
-186 ADTVG
+186 SDTIG
-191 FASANNGGELGIESQ
+191 FASASNGGELGIESQ
-206 YDDELTGTN
+206 YDDELTGTS
-215 GTTYSYVDAG
+215 GTTYSYVDDG

-232 KAAVDGNNIITT
+232 KAAVDGNNIVTT

-250 SVIEKCIKEYNQE
+250 SIIEKCIKEYNAE

-271 VVADPSSGEIL
+271 VVADPSNGDIL
-282 GMASYPTFDLNNPR
+282 GMASYPTFDLNSPR
-296 DLSSLYTEEQLNNMS
+296 DLSGVYTQEQIDKMS
-311 DTDYKNALYALWT
+311 DDDYKNALYSLWT

-341 TVAAALEEGVVKDGD
+341 TVASALEEGVVKDGD
-356 TYVCNGYEMIGP
+356 TYTCNGYEMIGP
-368 DRLKCHVYSSGGHGS
+368 DRLKCHVYSSGGHGTI
-383 LTVEQAIMNSCNP
+383 TVEQAVMNSCNP

-406 NSKFAEYQS
+406 NEKFAAYQS

-427 PGETTGIVYGD
+427 PGETMGIVYGN

-452 TINVNMMQMISAY
+452 TINVNMMQMMSAY

-513 YLKNTV
+513 YLKSTV
-519 ESGTAKKVAVTGY
+519 ETGTAKKVAVTGY

-566 AIYVIIDEPEG
+566 AIYVIIDEPDG

-585 ADVLTLSHDILEKL
+585 ADVLTLSHDILEKI
-599 LPYMSVYKDALEE
+599 LPYMSVYKDSLEPE
-612 PVDTS
+612 TDIGTA
-617 NSEDELT
+617 EDEYT
-624 VGDIPEQSA
+624 VDGVPEGSI
-633 QKTTSAV
+633 
-640 QNSNTQNSNTQ
+640 QNTATENLQNMPSVN
-651 NNNTQSSNTQS
+651 
-662 STAQQGR
+662 

>member
-1 MVSKEQLRRNKYRR
+1 MVSDEQLRRNKYRR
-15 KRVLLKRVHAKGK
+15 KKVMLRRVHVKGQ
-28 VALGMVI
+28 VALGMVVV
-35 IILMVLGGEVFR
+35 ILMVLGGQVFR
-47 INYNHG
+47 INYTHG
-53 DVYAKAVLDHQT
+53 DTYAKAVLDHQT

-75 GQIQTSDGTVLA
+75 GQILTSDGTVLA
-87 YSEKVF
+87 YSERVY

-100 QLLSDEE
+100 QMLSDEA

-113 STLTRCFNLD
+113 SALVKCFDLD
-123 RSELERI
+123 RGELETR
-130 VAANPNSRYQKLLKS
+130 VANNPDSRYQKLLKN
-145 LTPDDIEEFKTLEAD
+145 LTSDEIEEFKTLADD
-160 KTQGKNIKGVWF
+160 KTEGKNIEGVWF

-186 ADTVG
+186 CDTVG

-215 GTTYSYVDAG
+215 GTTYSYVDEG

-232 KAAVDGNNIITT
+232 KAAVDGNNIVTT

-250 SVIEKCIKEYNQE
+250 SVIEQCIKEYNEE

-271 VVADPSSGEIL
+271 VVADPSNGEIL
-282 GMASYPTFDLNNPR
+282 GMASYPTFDLNKPR
-296 DLSSLYTEEQLNNMS
+296 DISGLYTDEQIATM
-311 DTDYKNALYALWT
+311 TDDGYKNALYSLWT

-341 TVAAALEEGVVKDGD
+341 TVASALEEGVVKDGD

-368 DRLKCHVYSSGGHGS
+368 DRLKCHVYSSGGHGT
-383 LTVEQAIMNSCNP
+383 LTVEQAVMNSCNP

-406 NSKFAEYQS
+406 NAKFSEYQS
-415 LFGFGKTTGIDL
+415 LFGFGQTTGIDL

-452 TINVNMMQMISAY
+452 TINVNMMQMMASY

-470 GGMLYQPHIVKR
+470 GGMLYQPHVVKR
-482 IESANGEV
+482 IEFANGEV
-490 VKENKATLVRQTVTM
+490 VKENKATLIRQTVTM

-566 AIYVIIDEPEG
+566 AIYVIIDEPDG
-577 TTGTSGSS
+577 TTGTSGNS
-585 ADVLTLSHDILEKL
+585 ADVLQLSHDILEKL
-599 LPYMSVYKDALEE
+599 LPYMSVYKDALDE

-624 VGDIPEQSA
+624 VGDVPEGSI
-633 QKTTSAV
+633 
-640 QNSNTQNSNTQ
+640 SNTTETNQTMPSVD
-651 NNNTQSSNTQS
+651 
-662 STAQQGR
+662 

>member
-1 MVSKEQLRRNKYRR
+1 MVSDEQLRRNKYRR
-15 KRVLLKRVHAKGK
+15 KKVMLRRVHVKGQ
-28 VALGMVI
+28 VALGMVVV
-35 IILMVLGGEVFR
+35 ILMVLGGQVFR
-47 INYNHG
+47 INYTHG
-53 DVYAKAVLDHQT
+53 DTYAKAVLDHQT

-75 GQIQTSDGTVLA
+75 GQILTSDGTVLA
-87 YSEKVF
+87 YSERVY

-100 QLLSDEE
+100 QMLSDEA

-113 STLTRCFNLD
+113 SALVKCFDLD
-123 RSELERI
+123 RGELETR
-130 VAANPNSRYQKLLKS
+130 VANNPDSRYQKLLKN
-145 LTPDDIEEFKTLEAD
+145 LTSDEIEEFKTLADD
-160 KTQGKNIKGVWF
+160 KTEGKNIEGVWF

-186 ADTVG
+186 CDTVG

-215 GTTYSYVDAG
+215 GTTYSYVDEG

-232 KAAVDGNNIITT
+232 KAAVDGNNIVTT

-250 SVIEKCIKEYNQE
+250 SVIEQCIKEYNEE

-271 VVADPSSGEIL
+271 VVADPSNGEIL
-282 GMASYPTFDLNNPR
+282 GMASYPTFDLNKPR
-296 DLSSLYTEEQLNNMS
+296 DISGLYTDEQIATM
-311 DTDYKNALYALWT
+311 TDDGYKNALYSLWT

-341 TVAAALEEGVVKDGD
+341 TVASALEEGVVKDGD

-368 DRLKCHVYSSGGHGS
+368 DRLKCHVYSSGGHGT
-383 LTVEQAIMNSCNP
+383 LTVEQAVMNSCNP

-406 NSKFAEYQS
+406 NAKFSEYQS
-415 LFGFGKTTGIDL
+415 LFGFGQTTGIDL

-452 TINVNMMQMISAY
+452 TINVNMMQMMASY

-470 GGMLYQPHIVKR
+470 GGMLYQPHVVKR

-490 VKENKATLVRQTVTM
+490 VKENKATLIRQTVTM

-566 AIYVIIDEPEG
+566 AIYVIIDEPDG
-577 TTGTSGSS
+577 TTGTSGNS
-585 ADVLTLSHDILEKL
+585 ADVLQLSYDILEKL
-599 LPYMSVYKDALEE
+599 LPYMSVYKDALDE

-624 VGDIPEQSA
+624 VGDVPEGSI
-633 QKTTSAV
+633 
-640 QNSNTQNSNTQ
+640 SNTTETNQTMPSVD
-651 NNNTQSSNTQS
+651 
-662 STAQQGR
+662 